1 MPPGCDDDRT
11 LSEIELA
18 LPDERKGKVRVS
30 WALSGDRRLFVTTDR
45 LSAFDR
51 ILACVPY
58 KGQVLNQLAWW
69 WFDSTRSIVANHALA
84 VPDPNA
90 LVATSATILP
100 VEMVVRG
107 HITGV
112 TGTSLWTMY
121 ETGERHLYGHHLPD
135 GLNKNEQLPTPIITP
150 TTKAEIGTHDEPL
163 SVHDVVSLG
172 LVQATRWDEVCAAAL
187 ALFEH
192 GRQVA
197 EKAGLILADT
207 KYEFGLAVD
216 TGEVMLIDEVH
227 TPDSSRFWVADTY
240 QARVAAGDEP
250 ESLDKEFVRRALI
263 ELGYR
268 GEGPPPALPAEV
280 IEATSARYIS
290 AFERITGQPFVRA
303 DQPARERIVAAVTRM
318 CDGREPHRDESPDTL
333 VPATDS

>member
-1 MPPGCDDDRT
+1 MPPGCDDERT
-11 LSEIELA
+11 LSELTLD

-30 WALSGDRRLFVTTDR
+30 WALSEQRRLFVTTDR

-84 VPDPNA
+84 IPDPNA
-90 LVATSATILP
+90 LVATSATIIP

-121 ETGERHLYGHHLPD
+121 NTGERHLYGHHLPD
-135 GLNKNEQLPTPIITP
+135 GLHKNEQLPTPIITP
-150 TTKAEIGTHDEPL
+150 TTKAEIGSHDEPL
-163 SVHDVVSLG
+163 SVNDVVSLG
-172 LVQATRWDEVCAAAL
+172 LVEAERWDEVCTAAL

-207 KYEFGLAVD
+207 KYEFGIDADGNLLLV
-216 TGEVMLIDEVH
+216 DEVH
-227 TPDSSRFWVADTY
+227 TPDSSRYWEASSYLD
-240 QARVAAGDEP
+240 RLSAGEEP
-250 ESLDKEFVRRALI
+250 ESLDKEPVRRAFA

-268 GEGPPPALPAEV
+268 GDGEPPRVPDEV
-280 IEATSARYIS
+280 WEITSARYIQ
-290 AFERITGQPFVRA
+290 AYERITGHGFLPGVAPISDRIRA
-303 DQPARERIVAAVTRM
+303 NLE
-318 CDGREPHRDESPDTL
+318 GLS
-333 VPATDS
+333 